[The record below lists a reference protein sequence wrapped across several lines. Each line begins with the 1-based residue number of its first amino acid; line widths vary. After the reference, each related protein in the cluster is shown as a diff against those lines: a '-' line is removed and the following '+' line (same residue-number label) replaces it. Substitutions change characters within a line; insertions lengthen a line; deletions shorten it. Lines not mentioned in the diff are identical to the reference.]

1 MLHRSRIRLGGEEE
15 RRVVGSAEKSGFD
28 VFLTLDRGIEYEQ
41 NLKRHEIAVILL
53 SAKSSRLAD
62 VLPQIPAV
70 LLGLRSVRV
79 GELVRVLD

>member
-1 MLHRSRIRLGGEEE
+1 M
-15 RRVVGSAEKSGFD
+15 
-28 VFLTLDRGIEYEQ
+28 EYEQ

-70 LLGLRSVRV
+70 LLALRSVRV